1 MLSAFLCVV
10 EIVRKAHSWL
20 LYNFYIVF
28 TGTLG
33 SLLSLVRPSI
43 DMKDCTQTVMFS
55 ENGRVFPTCIYGQVL
70 EKKSK
75 LTGSSCCHKWTT
87 AVCTSAIQCPLSI
100 FFSLFLLLLTPVDRK
115 SLPNDTNGNGTSL
128 NWGCFSI
135 YTSLVS
141 HYQIPLTWVIQLEVF
156 RVQNFYHADG
166 KAAKILRLLL
176 KGFIPSTESLCIRR
190 VGLFPLEYKFL
201 S

>member
-10 EIVRKAHSWL
+10 EIIRKAHSWL

-28 TGTLG
+28 TGALG

-141 HYQIPLTWVIQLEVF
+141 LPNTFNLSNSARSFQ
-156 RVQNFYHADG
+156 
-166 KAAKILRLLL
+166 
-176 KGFIPSTESLCIRR
+176 STEFSPCWWEGSQDLEITFERIYSIHRKFMYQACWS
-190 VGLFPLEYKFL
+190 FP
-201 S
+201 SRI